1 MYQKHDLHLSL
12 CFLSLCPL
20 LYQTHSFSSSSRY
33 LKWQRHTIFVL
44 IIDLEKEKQ
53 AGLKLLVGIM
63 KSRLQG
69 LFSLPIP
76 SVCFFSFSDWHLL
89 IQGSWLPI
97 TCFQS
102 HFKLA
107 AGDPT
112 LGLSFRRVDEA
123 QGEREGEEREFNG
136 KLLNSSSCLVSRFNK
151 HFGSVASG
159 ASLKNWLQTPQQQVV
174 DVCAIC
180 AHRPIISGMVVL
192 LSGTE
197 CAIFVSWQGP
207 PY

>member
-1 MYQKHDLHLSL
+1 MLS
-12 CFLSLCPL
+12 FPLSP
-20 LYQTHSFSSSSRY
+20 TSSRY
-33 LKWQRHTIFVL
+33 LKWRRHTIFVL

-89 IQGSWLPI
+89 IRGSWLPI

-112 LGLSFRRVDEA
+112 LGLSFRRVDGV
-123 QGEREGEEREFNG
+123 QGEREGEEREREFNG
-136 KLLNSSSCLVSRFNK
+136 KLLKSSSCLVSRFNK

-180 AHRPIISGMVVL
+180 AHRPIISGMVLL